1 MPPCKSPTDAAMV
14 RRGVFRFDGLT
25 VAPGLSA
32 GDLAE
37 QLKGRGDVRRVAL
50 KTAAV
55 YLTAVRWQSECW
67 EVHITVREG
76 AVRQLDLR
84 LPPGDPAEIFAAQN
98 NALCA
103 ALGNDFQKTLG
114 RRTCRFPWGSVCS
127 RMDIQTGECLISVDY
142 SG

>member
-67 EVHITVREG
+67 EVHI
-76 AVRQLDLR
+76 
-84 LPPGDPAEIFAAQN
+84 GDPAEIFAAQN

-127 RMDIQTGECLISVDY
+127 RMDIQTGECLISVEY

>member
-1 MPPCKSPTDAAMV
+1 MV
-14 RRGVFRFDGLT
+14 REGVFRFDGLT
-25 VAPGLSA
+25 VTPGLSA

-55 YLTAVRWQSECW
+55 YLTAVRWQSERW
-67 EVHITVREG
+67 ELHVTVREG

-84 LPPGDPAEIFAAQN
+84 LPPGDLAKIFAAQN
-98 NALCA
+98 SALRA

-114 RRTCRFPWGSVCS
+114 RRTYRFPWGSVCS
-127 RMDIQTGECLISVDY
+127 RMDIQTGECLISVEY
-142 SG
+142 SCL